1 MLDISDQLVHFL
13 FYFIEFCSELIF
25 SFASACKSVE
35 LFNLIVEKL
44 LDIGG
49 PIIKDILDKTFY
61 ESQATRIITT
71 VKYPSEMSTM
81 AFTHP
86 SCLITSEEVSE
97 KLYETYFNQT
107 TTFSCCQSRDAI
119 EEDMQ

>member
-1 MLDISDQLVHFL
+1 MYSVLEMIPYAKDVGAANKLLNISGLCDGT
-13 FYFIEFCSELIF
+13 SLIVF
-25 SFASACKSVE
+25 SDTQSD
-35 LFNLIVEKL
+35 VEKL

-71 VKYPSEMSTM
+71 VKYPAEMSTM

-86 SCLITSEEVSE
+86 SCLITAEEVSE
-97 KLYETYFNQT
+97 KLYQTYLDQT
-107 TTFSCCQSRDAI
+107 TTFSCC
-119 EEDMQ
+119 